1 MNHSVE
7 EGVPVDQTH
16 DMSAELMQGIK
27 TSWLLLCTFLV
38 VSMQLGF
45 AMIEVGSVR
54 EAHRMTVL
62 AKNVMDSAVSCLVFA
77 IATGESFWEST
88 LVLDSSKGIVYSDLL
103 YHWAFCA
110 TCVTICSGSMAE
122 RTHIIGYLTH
132 AGIMAGVIFP
142 PLAEAVWG
150 SGGFLRP
157 FFVNAVHQDIRYHDC
172 AGSGVVHL
180 VGGVAAL
187 AGNSLLGRRIMR
199 LEDVVHEPEGDFRE
213 RLEEAPGGGPAVT
226 SQDMEFEDVEQQRSP
241 LERPLPGSKDLSKED
256 ELTPEGRW
264 QRRFDNA
271 ERDKTE
277 FQPCNYLQVMGMF
290 ILWVGWYGFNTG
302 GSLTAEPGSSHTAG
316 LVAWN
321 TTVAAAAGGF
331 GSYLYLYGFRMNL
344 DVGFLCNGL
353 LSGLVSITAC
363 CDVSTPLTS
372 MLIGLVSGAVVYP
385 MTSNG
390 MRRLRLDDP
399 VDAVPVHAASGLFG
413 ILVVGLCSPDC
424 AVLREKGLSQA
435 QSMFCRDEH
444 HIGRQLLAQ
453 LLGGFAIIVWT
464 FFISYVFWLLLAAAE
479 CVRALELEQVNR
491 AETLL
496 RQLTGQGALSKS
508 KVHQDLESAAHL
520 SRTVRRALKEHGWTG
535 SCFLTGQPQDLV
547 SLLTKLQQA
556 QFGSLETALE
566 TEVCAPL
573 RILVRCCG
581 SWWLCRELAIARLR
595 IHPWA
600 EISGLGAAETDGG
613 KLYMAIQRAA
623 GQIAELRSQ
632 THAEPLQT
640 EVRELGMLVRS
651 QDILLRRLVSRRYSN
666 LSNSRRLRHIPEL
679 SSLRQE
685 SAEQRVVSPSSPN
698 CEVAQEDSPE
708 SQLSTARSLR
718 SGLSSRTAWQDSG
731 ALPNLPPNFRLD
743 LLSETASTVSDA
755 SLGALSP
762 HSVAST
768 PPPTIHGRVSRRLP
782 SNGAPVMNVA
792 EQLVQM
798 LQMQQQLLSAIGA
811 PTGPQAPSTSAMS
824 SQPMSQHAT
833 LLCQALQQVADQA
846 VSPASSR
853 RESSSSHL
861 DAPAVP
867 VTPL

>member
-1 MNHSVE
+1 MAHV
-7 EGVPVDQTH
+7 VY
-16 DMSAELMQGIK
+16 
-27 TSWLLLCTFLV
+27 LLV
-38 VSMQLGF
+38 ISMQLGF

-62 AKNVMDSAVSCLVFA
+62 AKNVMDSAMSCLVFA
-77 IATGESFWEST
+77 IATRENFWESS
-88 LVLDSSKGIVYSDLL
+88 LVLDANKETMYSDLL

-132 AGIMAGVIFP
+132 AALMAGLIFP
-142 PLAEAVWG
+142 PVAEAVWG
-150 SGGFLRP
+150 SGGLLRP
-157 FFVNAVHQDIRYHDC
+157 FFVNAVHQEVRYHDC

-199 LEDVVHEPEGDFRE
+199 TDELPDLDLELQPLEPASP
-213 RLEEAPGGGPAVT
+213 RLPVQDTVAEDLEAPDAFRDTRCGDSV
-226 SQDMEFEDVEQQRSP
+226 
-241 LERPLPGSKDLSKED
+241 
-256 ELTPEGRW
+256 PETQARW

-271 ERDKTE
+271 ERDKAE

-290 ILWVGWYGFNTG
+290 ILWVGWYGFNAG
-302 GSLTAEPGSSHTAG
+302 GSLTAQPGSSHTAG

-331 GSYLYLYGFRMNL
+331 GSYLYLYGFRLNL

-372 MLIGLVSGAVVYP
+372 MLIGLLAGLVVYP
-385 MTSNG
+385 MASNG

-413 ILVVGLCSPDC
+413 ILAVGLCFPDC
-424 AVLREKGLSQA
+424 AALREKGLSEA
-435 QSMFCRDEH
+435 QSMFCREEH
-444 HIGRQLLAQ
+444 HVGKQLLAQ
-453 LLGGFAIIVWT
+453 LLGGVVVIAWT
-464 FFISYVFWLLLAAAE
+464 FLISYAFWLLLAAAE

-491 AETLL
+491 AQNLL

-520 SRTVRRALKEHGWTG
+520 SRTVRCALKEHGWTG
-535 SCFLTGQPQDLV
+535 SRFLLGQPQDLV

-573 RILVRCCG
+573 RILVRCCS
-581 SWWLCRELAIARLR
+581 SWWLFRELAFARLR

-651 QDILLRRLVSRRYSN
+651 QDVLLRRLITRRYSN
-666 LSNSRRLRHIPEL
+666 LSSRRLSHIPE
-679 SSLRQE
+679 RQE
-685 SAEQRVVSPSSPN
+685 STEATRAVGPSSPN
-698 CEVAQEDSPE
+698 CQIPEESTE
-708 SQLSTARSLR
+708 SQLSARSR
-718 SGLSSRTAWQDSG
+718 SGLSSRSG
-731 ALPNLPPNFRLD
+731 WHEGFPGLPPHFRLD
-743 LLSETASTVSDA
+743 LLSETASTVSDG

-768 PPPTIHGRVSRRLP
+768 PPPTIHGRMRRVP
-782 SNGAPVMNVA
+782 SNGAPINVA

-811 PTGPQAPSTSAMS
+811 PPLQAPSGSSS
-824 SQPMSQHAT
+824 SQPMAQQAT
-833 LLCQALQQVADQA
+833 MLYQALQQVVDQGGLLP
-846 VSPASSR
+846 SSRSSR
-853 RESSSSHL
+853 RSSAS
-861 DAPAVP
+861 VVEP
-867 VTPL
+867 VDP

>member
-1 MNHSVE
+1 MNLTEVSF
-7 EGVPVDQTH
+7 
-16 DMSAELMQGIK
+16 SASTSATERDLPASLE

-62 AKNVMDSAVSCLVFA
+62 AKNVMDSAVSCLVFGL
-77 IATGESFWEST
+77 ATGRGLWEST
-88 LVLDSSKGIVYSDLL
+88 LVLDDGNTMFPHLL

-132 AGIMAGVIFP
+132 AGLMAGLIFP

-150 SGGFLRP
+150 TAGVLRP
-157 FFVNAVHQDIRYHDC
+157 FFVESIHEGVRYRDC

-199 LEDVVHEPEGDFRE
+199 VEGEMPDAETPVAPAPEEQSDPEHGNPDQEQADQPRETGEDKENSE
-213 RLEEAPGGGPAVT
+213 LLNKEA
-226 SQDMEFEDVEQQRSP
+226 
-241 LERPLPGSKDLSKED
+241 
-256 ELTPEGRW
+256 RW

-271 ERDKTE
+271 ERDKAE

-302 GSLTAEPGSSHTAG
+302 GSLTAQKGSAHTAG

-331 GSYLYLYGFRMNL
+331 GSYLYLYGFRLNL

-363 CDVSTPLTS
+363 CDVSTPLAS
-372 MLIGLVSGAVVYP
+372 LCIGLVAGAVVYP
-385 MTSNG
+385 LTSNG
-390 MRRLRLDDP
+390 MRRWRLDDP
-399 VDAVPVHAASGLFG
+399 VDAVPVHAASGFFG
-413 ILVVGLCSPDC
+413 ILVVAFCRPDC
-424 AVLREKGLSQA
+424 SALREIGLSEA
-435 QSMFCRDEH
+435 QRSFCGEDH
-444 HIGRQLLAQ
+444 HIGKQLLAQ
-453 LLGGFAIIVWT
+453 LLGGAVIIVWT
-464 FFISYVFWLLLAAAE
+464 FLISYAFWLLLAAAE
-479 CVRALELEQVNR
+479 CVKSLELEQVNR
-491 AETLL
+491 AENLL
-496 RQLTGQGALSKS
+496 RQLTSQGSLSKC
-508 KVHQDLESAAHL
+508 KVHQDLESTAHL

-535 SCFLTGQPQDLV
+535 TGFLTGQPQDLV

-556 QFGSLETALE
+556 QFGSLDTALE
-566 TEVCAPL
+566 LEACGPL
-573 RILVRCCG
+573 RFLVRCCQP
-581 SWWLCRELAIARLR
+581 WWLCREMAVARLR

-613 KLYMAIQRAA
+613 KLYMALQSAA
-623 GQIAELRSQ
+623 GQLAELRRQSR
-632 THAEPLQT
+632 AEPLQS
-640 EVRELGMLVRS
+640 EVRELSMLVRS
-651 QDILLRRLVSRRYSN
+651 QDILLRRLISRRYSN
-666 LSNSRRLRHIPEL
+666 LSSRRLRHIPEQA
-679 SSLRQE
+679 SLRPASIEALQLASPASGACARTQEDASLE
-685 SAEQRVVSPSSPN
+685 SA
-698 CEVAQEDSPE
+698 

-718 SGLSSRTAWQDSG
+718 SGLSSRAAWQDGAVSG
-731 ALPNLPPNFRLD
+731 AVLSTWPSNFRLE
-743 LLSETASTVSDA
+743 LPSETASTVSDA

-768 PPPTIHGRVSRRLP
+768 PPHTMHGRARRLP
-782 SNGAPVMNVA
+782 SQGPGPGAPVMNVA

-811 PTGPQAPSTSAMS
+811 PQVSGAVGATSQAAPA
-824 SQPMSQHAT
+824 A
-833 LLCQALQQVADQA
+833 LLYQALQQVADA
-846 VSPASSR
+846 SPASSR
-853 RESSSSHL
+853 RSSIT
-861 DAPAVP
+861 A
-867 VTPL
+867 